1 MNLIGIV
8 IALAAE
14 RLLSHIH
21 RWREYDWFGRYLRR
35 VLDSG
40 LLSSLWDSSL
50 GLLFLLPPLLAV
62 AVLQSLLEGGVLSL
76 LGLAFAVGVLI
87 FTLGPRDLWED
98 VRDLI
103 AARQSGDKDREA
115 SLTAALVGS
124 GEPAEGRQ
132 LVRAVVVAA
141 HERVFGVLLWFF
153 VLGPLGAML
162 YRLASALPAQV
173 RALGGGEELIEAAM
187 RLHAVV
193 AWVPL
198 RLTVVFYGL
207 AGSSDDAIEGW
218 RRAHHENDDDDWAER
233 GWKILAETGRGAMQM
248 EEGEDH
254 HRVVMDTDQRLLEAL
269 GLVTRSLIL
278 MLGILA
284 AFTIGGWIA

>member
-1 MNLIGIV
+1 MNLIAIV

-14 RLLSHIH
+14 RLLSHIR

-87 FTLGPRDLWED
+87 FALGPRDLWED

-103 AARQSGDKDREA
+103 AARQSGDKERQA
-115 SLTAALVGS
+115 SLTVSLIGS
-124 GEPAEGRQ
+124 EKPAEGQ

-153 VLGPLGAML
+153 VLGPLGAAL
-162 YRLASALPAQV
+162 YRLASAFPAQV
-173 RALGGGEELIEAAM
+173 RALGGGEELVEAAM
-187 RLHAVV
+187 RLHAVL

-198 RLTVVFYGL
+198 RLTVLFYGL

-218 RRAHHENDDDDWAER
+218 RRAHENDDDDWAER
-233 GWKILAETGRGAMQM
+233 GWKILTETGCGAMQM

-254 HRVVMDTDQRLLEAL
+254 HRVVMDTDQRLREAL